1 MLEIEKII
9 SPAMDVNS
17 YIIWQENSKE
27 AIVIDPS
34 FETAKLLA
42 CLQAEGLQCRA
53 ILLTHGH
60 FDHIAGV
67 KALKEQTG
75 AEVAIHRL
83 DAPLLTDAQ
92 KNLSAEFGA
101 AILACPADRE
111 LEQSIYTFAGLEVKV
126 LHTPGH
132 SEGSVCYFIEDA
144 LFSGDTLFNLSI
156 GRTDFPG
163 SSWPQMQQSLE
174 KFKLIEGEYAIYPG
188 HGHSTSL
195 AYEVDNN
202 PYLGEEKWSLY

>member
-1 MLEIEKII
+1 MLEIEKIT
-9 SPAMDVNS
+9 SPEMDVNT
-17 YIIWQENSKE
+17 YVVWQEGAGE

-34 FETAKLLA
+34 FAADRVLA
-42 CLQAEGLQCRA
+42 CLHAESLQCRA

-67 KALKEQTG
+67 KRLKAETG
-75 AEVAIHRL
+75 APVAIHRE
-83 DAPLLTDAQ
+83 DADMLFDAE
-92 KNLSAEFGA
+92 KNLSRGFGLDITA
-101 AILACPADRE
+101 APADVE
-111 LEQSIYTFAGLEVKV
+111 LAQQIYTFAGVEVKV

-132 SEGSVCYFIEDA
+132 SPGSVCYFIEDA
-144 LFSGDTLFNLSI
+144 IFSGDTLFNLGV

-163 SSWPQMQQSLE
+163 GNFQTLKGSLE
-174 KFKLIEGEYAIYPG
+174 KLKLVRGEYAVYPG

>member
-1 MLEIEKII
+1 MLEIEKIT
-9 SPAMDVNS
+9 SPEMDVNT
-17 YIIWQENSKE
+17 YVVWQEGAEE

-34 FETAKLLA
+34 FAADRVLA
-42 CLQAEGLQCRA
+42 CLHAEGLQCRA

-67 KALKEQTG
+67 KRLKEQTG
-75 AEVAIHRL
+75 APVAIHRE
-83 DAPLLTDAQ
+83 DADMLFDAE
-92 KNLSAEFGA
+92 KNLSRGFGLDITA
-101 AILACPADRE
+101 APADME
-111 LEQSIYTFAGLEVKV
+111 LAQQIYPFAGMEVKV

-132 SEGSVCYFIEDA
+132 SPGSVCYFIEDA
-144 LFSGDTLFNLSI
+144 IFSGDTLFNLGV

-163 SSWPQMQQSLE
+163 GNFQTLKESLE
-174 KFKLIEGEYAIYPG
+174 KLKLVKGEYAVYPG

>member
-1 MLEIEKII
+1 MLEIEKIV
-9 SPAMDVNS
+9 STMMDVNT
-17 YIIWQENSKE
+17 YIVWQEGDSR

-34 FETAKLLA
+34 FEVDRVLY
-42 CLQAEGLQCRA
+42 CLQNESLQCEA

-67 KALKEQTG
+67 KKLKEETG
-75 AEVAIHRL
+75 AKVYIHTK
-83 DAPLLTDAQ
+83 DAPMLTEAE
-92 KNLSAEFGA
+92 KNLSAGFGIGITAVA
-101 AILACPADRE
+101 ADEL
-111 LEQSIYTFAGLEVKV
+111 LEQAIVTIAGMEVKV

-132 SEGSVCYFIEDA
+132 SEGSVCYFIEEA

-163 SSWPQMQQSLE
+163 SDWGQMKKTLE
-174 KFKLIEGEYAIYPG
+174 KIKLIEGDYMVYSG
-188 HGHSTSL
+188 HGNSTSL

-202 PYLGEEKWSLY
+202 PYLGEKKWSLC

>member
-9 SPAMDVNS
+9 SPSMDVNS
-17 YIIWQENSKE
+17 YVVWQEGSKE

-34 FETAKLLA
+34 FEVEKILA
-42 CLQAEGLQCRA
+42 CLRAEQLRCRA

-67 KALKEQTG
+67 KVLREQTG
-75 AEVAIHRL
+75 AVVAIHRL
-83 DAPLLTDAQ
+83 DAPLLIDAE
-92 KNLSAEFGA
+92 KNLSDGFGVSV
-101 AILACPADRE
+101 IVGPADRE

-132 SEGSVCYFIEDA
+132 SQGSACYFIEDA

-163 SSWPQMQQSLE
+163 SSWPQMQQSLA
-174 KFKLIEGEYAIYPG
+174 KIKLLEGEYAVYPG

-195 AYEVDNN
+195 TYEVDNN

>member
-1 MLEIEKII
+1 MRRWQSSPGRSVADRCTEKPQLQ
-9 SPAMDVNS
+9 SLGWRFRPA
-17 YIIWQENSKE
+17 
-27 AIVIDPS
+27 
-34 FETAKLLA
+34 
-42 CLQAEGLQCRA
+42 R
-53 ILLTHGH
+53 
-60 FDHIAGV
+60 
-67 KALKEQTG
+67 
-75 AEVAIHRL
+75 R
-83 DAPLLTDAQ
+83 
-92 KNLSAEFGA
+92 
-101 AILACPADRE
+101 RE